1 MSTTEMSYQQ
11 LDPVG
16 SYGSRPITFVLSLT
30 IVAVAVVTTA
40 ISWGT
45 VSYPIVAI
53 LAVVCTGCS
62 VGGVLYWSS
71 ALRAPFRLNGFVA
84 VLVLAFA
91 GLVLS
96 SVASWASHS
105 SILDRWAPV
114 PVGMILV
121 QLSSYRPARE
131 LTAATIL
138 GGLLVGFLA
147 VIVPGEVH
155 NGIPPLV
162 RVLNDSMPVIA
173 LGAGATAYSA
183 VMVRSLGQ
191 WYARSQAVERA
202 ASPAMQDRVVRLVHD
217 DRVGILN
224 NTVVPFFTELLVRDP
239 VTAAD
244 RERAKSIADSI
255 RRAMVA
261 DVDRSWLDATLDH
274 LAVERADL
282 SVPGS
287 EAVQDPQRLAT
298 EMTTEQRVVI
308 RAVLGALFDHPGS
321 DTDGFGILLAAEG
334 ERASVTI
341 TAKLDSDDSLT
352 RSGLAPY
359 LAVLR
364 IAFTDLQVSFQP
376 PTLTLRFSYDH
387 K

>member
-1 MSTTEMSYQQ
+1 MSTSELSYQQ

-16 SYGSRPITFVLSLT
+16 SYASRPITFVLSLAIAAVELA
-30 IVAVAVVTTA
+30 IVVLGWD
-40 ISWGT
+40 S
-45 VSYPIVAI
+45 VSNPVVAI
-53 LAVVCTGCS
+53 LALVATACS
-62 VGGVLYWSS
+62 VAGVIYWSS
-71 ALRAPFRLNGFVA
+71 PMRAPFRLNGFIVVMLCA
-84 VLVLAFA
+84 SAA
-91 GLVLS
+91 LVLS
-96 SVASWASHS
+96 VVATWSAPM
-105 SILDRWAPV
+105 SILDRWASV
-114 PVGMILV
+114 PLGLTLI

-138 GGLLVGFLA
+138 GGLLVGFMT
-147 VIVPGEVH
+147 VIVPTSIHTEF
-155 NGIPPLV
+155 PPLV
-162 RVLNDSMPVIA
+162 RVLNDAMPVIA

-191 WYARSQAVERA
+191 WYARSQADVTA
-202 ASPAMQDRVVRLVHD
+202 VAPTLQDRVVRSVHD
-217 DRVGILN
+217 DRVAILN

-239 VTAAD
+239 VSAAD
-244 RERAKSIADSI
+244 RARASSIADTI

-274 LAVERADL
+274 LAVERSEL
-282 SVPGS
+282 EVPGS
-287 EAVQDPQRLAT
+287 EAVQDPQRLAS
-298 EMTTEQRVVI
+298 EMTTEQRVVV

-321 DTDGFGILLAAEG
+321 DTDGFGILLAPESG
-334 ERASVTI
+334 RAVVTI
-341 TAKLDSDDSLT
+341 TAKLDADDSLT

-364 IAFTDLQVSFQP
+364 IAFTDLQVTFSP